1 MLRVAIDES
10 IAAGELDATAGQ
22 PNRPGQATASATQ
35 YALAELVR
43 LLAPARVLEIGTFFA
58 DTARVIATAMA
69 EVGDGHLTTIDP
81 FGADRVPD
89 VIAGWPANVR
99 ERVTFRPDNSMS
111 YFLYLDEELH
121 VERGKQAPFDIIF
134 VDGHHSFDY
143 AFSI

>member
-22 PNRPGQATASATQ
+22 PNRPGQATASSTQ

-58 DTARVIATAMA
+58 DTARVIAAAMA

-89 VIAGWPANVR
+89 VIAGWPA
-99 ERVTFRPDNSMS
+99 
-111 YFLYLDEELH
+111 
-121 VERGKQAPFDIIF
+121 KCA
-134 VDGHHSFDY
+134 
-143 AFSI
+143 